1 MFACSD
7 HCAVSFR
14 CWVHGNKVSKTR
26 FYLLQFFGGGS
37 SVIRRPNLQSCI
49 QSVCLTY
56 QTDSNWHDS
65 LYWAYIR
72 WLKSSLAFYTS
83 LVGRTYSRAW
93 NFHWSAGR
101 WSVKCPTDQWK
112 SPSTG
117 LLDQQFLQAS
127 IVFLLKCSTSQFC
140 LAGLWLDVNKSKTMC
155 SKTVAWGRAI
165 SLLEKNQ
172 KNKGKYTRKNH
183 KSACFNNHGRPHM
196 SAWCMTARTTWCCA
210 GGVVSALLVLP
221 RTWLL
226 WSFLVTSSI
235 TLCLLMRGASLCT

>member
-7 HCAVSFR
+7 HCAVSFG
-14 CWVHGNKVSKTR
+14 CWVHENKVSKTR
-26 FYLLQFFGGGS
+26 FYLLQFFWGGS

-72 WLKSSLAFYTS
+72 WLKSSLAFYTL

-117 LLDQQFLQAS
+117 LLDQQFLQELKKR
-127 IVFLLKCSTSQFC
+127 LLFSYWSVLLHSFAW
-140 LAGLWLDVNKSKTMC
+140 LACDWLWIRVKQC
-155 SKTVAWGRAI
+155 
-165 SLLEKNQ
+165 
-172 KNKGKYTRKNH
+172 
-183 KSACFNNHGRPHM
+183 
-196 SAWCMTARTTWCCA
+196 
-210 GGVVSALLVLP
+210 VLKVKQLSEEEP
-221 RTWLL
+221 
-226 WSFLVTSSI
+226 
-235 TLCLLMRGASLCT
+235 